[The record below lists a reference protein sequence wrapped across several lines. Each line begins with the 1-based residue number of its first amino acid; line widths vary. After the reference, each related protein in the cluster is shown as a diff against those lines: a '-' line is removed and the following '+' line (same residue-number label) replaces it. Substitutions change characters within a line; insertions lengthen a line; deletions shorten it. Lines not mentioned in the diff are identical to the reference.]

1 MEINKYTA
9 YRTYSLKSGEKTIIF
24 NTSSRNYTFLEGLS
38 AELFKMLCSESEK
51 TVDKWCKSKDISENE
66 KDEFCEQLINL
77 GVFLNSEISQENV
90 RKSFAAGKEQEEYSS
105 DLNNFIEEL
114 CDNGLFYSL
123 HIDLTNRCNERCI
136 HCYHPFDQ
144 YDYSRELSFEEI
156 KELIDSA
163 YDLGV
168 FSIILSGGESLL
180 RKDFFDIVK
189 YISDKGLLI
198 TLFTNGMLL
207 KEENVKKLS
216 EYRISVVSIS
226 IYGDSALVHDSIT
239 SVKGSFEKTLEGIEQ
254 LKKYNIAFD
263 LKCMVLAENADR
275 LKQIR
280 SFCETSNHGLKC
292 TLDFTLCGK
301 LNGDCNV
308 LEHKISTNKLRNIFY
323 SEPDYYIGNI
333 ENFNR
338 TPNSYSCNAGR
349 HGLYCSAEGKIYPC
363 VSFRLY
369 LCDFKELRQINSCET
384 LKSWQQTK
392 ISDFHGCFS
401 HSYCKYCTEQCAGN
415 NLIENNDY
423 LNGETSYCDR
433 AKIIAQWFETSKGI
447 GGEYNG

>member
-1 MEINKYTA
+1 M
-9 YRTYSLKSGEKTIIF
+9 
-24 NTSSRNYTFLEGLS
+24 S
-38 AELFKMLCSESEK
+38 AE
-51 TVDKWCKSKDISENE
+51 
-66 KDEFCEQLINL
+66 
-77 GVFLNSEISQENV
+77 
-90 RKSFAAGKEQEEYSS
+90 
-105 DLNNFIEEL
+105 
-114 CDNGLFYSL
+114 
-123 HIDLTNRCNERCI
+123 TN
-136 HCYHPFDQ
+136 
-144 YDYSRELSFEEI
+144 
-156 KELIDSA
+156 
-163 YDLGV
+163 
-168 FSIILSGGESLL
+168 
-180 RKDFFDIVK
+180 
-189 YISDKGLLI
+189 
-198 TLFTNGMLL
+198 
-207 KEENVKKLS
+207 
-216 EYRISVVSIS
+216 
-226 IYGDSALVHDSIT
+226 
-239 SVKGSFEKTLEGIEQ
+239 
-254 LKKYNIAFD
+254 
-263 LKCMVLAENADR
+263 
-275 LKQIR
+275 KQIR
-280 SFCETSNHGLKC
+280 SFCETLNHGLKC

-447 GGEYNG
+447 GGECNG